1 MWLLLCKINRRKPA
15 WMQSA
20 RRCANVQSM
29 LPHPRHARAE
39 GLHSPS
45 SLPCTIMHQH
55 QESIMW
61 NVNISTYVLLSFL
74 ISYFSWFSFLPFFTS
89 EVPEFHSKNWV
100 LKHWRSSAT
109 IATNLQSPRVG
120 LQPQGISALQFAD
133 VAPFQK
139 GCQRNWVVSAW
150 ATKARPSD
158 MGVSLCQC
166 FTAVTLETT
175 MAAVHR
181 SPLMPHRHMSTTQR
195 HIATCP
201 TKISRQ
207 DAATE
212 FAKVFSSWWSRT
224 RFSHASH
231 YKLWLQRLISWF

>member
-1 MWLLLCKINRRKPA
+1 MQN
-15 WMQSA
+15 QSA
-20 RRCANVQSM
+20 KTCLDAKCKTMCKYTKHVASPKACKSRRT
-29 LPHPRHARAE
+29 
-39 GLHSPS
+39 
-45 SLPCTIMHQH
+45 SLSFEPPIHQH

-74 ISYFSWFSFLPFFTS
+74 IFIHTILHLGSSRIPFQ
-89 EVPEFHSKNWV
+89 NWV
-100 LKHWRSSAT
+100 SKRWRSSAT

-120 LQPQGISALQFAD
+120 LQPQGILALQFAD

-139 GCQRNWVVSAW
+139 GCQHNWVVSAW

-181 SPLMPHRHMSTTQR
+181 SPLMPYRHMSTTQR

-201 TKISRQ
+201 TKTSRQ